1 MKLKYLAL
9 ATLAVSSSTFA
20 GAMDMVFKDGNG
32 SVLTI
37 DNFQPAGTAPMR
49 VPGTYT
55 DAVGIGGC
63 EKGKTYN
70 ADLTVTGDPEN
81 STVSFDSPL
90 CGGLTLSFSGTFS
103 MEPPSGVAPG
113 QIPPPGSNAGLPTM
127 DIKATLDVS
136 SSTKSTFVAQS
147 PM

>member
-1 MKLKYLAL
+1 MKLKYLAF

-37 DNFQPAGTAPMR
+37 DDFQPAGTAPMR

-55 DAVGIGGC
+55 DAVGLGGC
-63 EKGKTYN
+63 QKGKTYN
-70 ADLTVTGDPEN
+70 IDLTVTGDPSN

-103 MEPPSGVAPG
+103 MEPPPGVAPG
-113 QIPPPGSNAGLPTM
+113 QIPPPGVSAARPARTSRSGSTRSGPTC
-127 DIKATLDVS
+127 T
-136 SSTKSTFVAQS
+136 TR
-147 PM
+147 